1 MSINKEHTGSL
12 TLKRYKGSLE
22 YKSGDNAGLEP
33 AYDTNYD
40 ALIVKNKYMDSPV
53 ISNNNHFNG
62 ISQAYLEIMPNN
74 TVNQAQWQISTN
86 AFF

>member
-33 AYDTNYD
+33 VYDTNYD
-40 ALIVKNKYMDSPV
+40 ALIVKDRQTPSEISSPYNPKPPLFLYV
-53 ISNNNHFNG
+53 
-62 ISQAYLEIMPNN
+62 
-74 TVNQAQWQISTN
+74 
-86 AFF
+86 